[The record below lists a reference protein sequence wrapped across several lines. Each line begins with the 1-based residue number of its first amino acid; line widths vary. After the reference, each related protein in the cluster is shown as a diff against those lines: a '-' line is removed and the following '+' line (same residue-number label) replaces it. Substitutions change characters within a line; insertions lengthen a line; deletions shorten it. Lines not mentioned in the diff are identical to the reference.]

1 MPALDS
7 DPAKRKAIYE
17 KAAKILISE
26 GPILYLYHRKVLIA
40 QTTKVDGFKPVPD
53 GLVRVVGLRLK

>member
-1 MPALDS
+1 MLNA
-7 DPAKRKAIYE
+7 
-17 KAAKILISE
+17 E

-40 QTTKVDGFKPVPD
+40 HTLRVDGFKPVPD